1 MNGELPLV
9 KMFRSVCT
17 SKKLLVLFIFIIFV
31 FPPTAVFAAQSQEQQ
46 HADSIRSQSTS
57 VGGSGSAVPTL
68 PPVVNDPV
76 VGATRVGRL
85 SEGSV
90 NILVSFKMRNREK
103 LQYFI
108 DSINRQARGERQVLT
123 EEQFEADYAPTQ
135 TAYDEVISF
144 LTRNDISIIHTWNN
158 RLLLVGR
165 GVVTDVERVFNVE
178 IDLFQYRNMTFYK
191 NSKEV
196 KIPTLIELDV
206 AGIEISSF
214 PVEPYAIANDR
225 SPVDLRN
232 AYGTYNAIVYNGWTG
247 VGETI
252 GIVDAYG
259 DPTITAD
266 VNSFNTYY
274 NLPSFT
280 LTVGGTGGAAPPGS
294 SWPLETALDVE
305 WAHAM
310 APGATIGLQLTP
322 DAATGT
328 MFGAVNTLVSLPNP
342 PNVISL
348 SWGRQESWWD
358 SVLYS
363 SIFSA
368 AASRGIKVYVSTGD
382 QGAYNGGT
390 SLSVNYPASDPNVI
404 AVGGTT
410 PYYNTVQGTDEYYEY
425 GWSGSGGGYS
435 TVFSEPTYQ
444 SSAGIPNPTGKRAL
458 PDVSLEADPGVKVYL
473 GGSLYTGVG
482 GTSLSAP
489 LMAGIAAVALN
500 GNWHLDNTA
509 LYNLYTPTSKYNVA
523 FHDVY
528 LSGNNGF
535 YNVGSGWDAVTGL
548 GSINF
553 HNFADIYSQSGAVT
567 LTGQSLSPSSIA
579 PGQSFTLSY
588 AISNP
593 NPTYSLI
600 QIGLGASIRLHSST
614 IEIVD
619 ISNDIYV
626 SLLGGTS
633 TQSRTFATTLSFT
646 PGWYDVHWQVW
657 MGPPG
662 YGNPLS
668 SSGWQLNQLQL
679 TGNPSTISVS
689 VNPSSIYFG
698 SGTAV
703 SGTITSP
710 VPGDKSGTV
719 YVQYSTDGSSWI
731 NAGSTT
737 SDSTGYYSFWWVPP
751 SAGTFYVRSYWNGN
765 SLYGGSTSNSVTL
778 TVTSSGGNLA
788 DHTMCKGVQPND
800 PWDPITR
807 TNTFYTDD
815 PAAYSW
821 LKFVDIYDGPHYVHW
836 DWYDPDGQHWATD
849 GTIPAPPPD
858 QYWVWY
864 KVWAWL
870 YPLHFADSKLGRPFT
885 TKVYYDSNLVVTETW
900 TVIKHQSTITVSLSS
915 NSITYGQSVTI
926 GSQLSPSFS
935 DGTTTLQYSTDG
947 VNWNNLASGTP
958 SNGYYSYT
966 WTPPNTGT
974 YYFRAIWSGNLD
986 YYGSTSSTQ
995 TLIVNRASTSLTTSL
1010 SSSTITYGSSVAI
1023 TASISPILQGKSLTI
1038 QYSIDG
1044 STWFYLS
1051 SGTTNSAGQ
1060 YSYSWTPDAGLY
1072 YLRSTWDGDANYY
1085 GATSLSQQLTVNKA
1099 PTSTSCSLSTHSI
1112 NYGESV
1118 TITGTVSVSVNDGTI
1133 TLENSTDGANWNLI
1147 SSGIP
1152 SSGSYQYTWTPT
1164 GGGTFYIRAAW
1175 SGNHNYL
1182 GSTSSSQ
1189 TLNVLVD
1196 NTPPVVIIS
1205 CPANGDYIGPV
1216 PMIWVNGT
1224 VTEDNKGTHVPL
1236 INDTRFILA
1245 QWESATGKFAFKNGT
1260 TIPDASIPVRINFT
1274 DIAGNTGSS
1283 TVRFTVDTTKPAVDI
1298 TYPAD
1303 GAYLNAGTVWVNGT
1317 ITELNKGG
1325 SAPAINDSSFTL
1337 SAWNGVD
1344 FAFRNQTAIA
1354 DGTISVSVSFTDLAG
1369 NTGSRTVTFTL
1380 DTVYPVINITYPLEG
1395 HYFDSE
1401 AVIWI
1406 NGTFAE
1412 RNLNLTKPLIIN
1424 DTSFMLAN
1432 WAWNLTTYEG
1442 TFAFKNTT
1450 ALLDG
1455 AYHVKVGITDLA
1467 GNSGSATVTFTV
1479 DTMPP
1484 IVVITHPTNGQYLDP
1499 LAIWVNGTVTDLN
1512 KGTLQ
1517 PQINST
1523 EFSLIT
1529 WDPITGAFAFKN
1541 NTAIP
1546 DGSIFIKASF
1556 TDLAGKT
1563 GNATVYFMLDTTA
1576 PVVTITYPTE
1586 GTYLDGIE
1594 VIWINGTFI
1603 EKNFDI
1609 AGLAINGTFAYVT
1622 HTWNPITCEGTF
1634 AFKNTSVLADGTY
1647 QMMVSL
1653 TDKAGKTGFETVT
1666 FSVDTVPPIVDI
1678 TYPTNGQYLNTTTIW
1693 VNGTIAEL
1701 NKGTHQPQ
1709 INNPAFSLLSWD
1721 AATGAFAFRSD
1732 AAIPEGTISVA
1743 VNFTDLAG
1751 KTGTATVYFILD
1763 TTLPIVNITYPTG
1776 GAYLNAPILWIN
1788 GTITELNKGTFQ
1800 PSINDSRLSLTFWNS
1815 TTGVFAFENSTA
1827 ISDGLISLRV
1837 SFADLAGNTGF
1848 GTVFFTLDT
1857 TAPIIAITTPLNSLY
1872 VKGSVWINATI
1883 VEINPFSY
1891 IIAINGTSVSSGSG
1905 QVSWQWLTT
1914 IYADGAYVVNVTATD
1929 AAGNNG
1935 SDAVTVTADN
1945 TPPVE
1950 TIVSPLLGSYLNYST
1965 VWINETL
1972 TDATSSI
1979 NLTTIITSLN
1989 GVPVSYD
1996 YDIATGLLSY
2006 HAVGLADGNYTVAV
2020 TVEDLAGNMATN
2032 SWWFVVDVTP
2042 PVKNVVSPTPGSYLN
2057 VSTVWI
2063 NETLTDDTSGINAS
2077 TIAMTLNASLVPCNF
2092 DPATGLLSY
2101 QAVFLADG
2109 LYTVNVNVRDIAG
2122 NLAANSWNFTIDV
2135 TKPLVNVMYPTEGA
2149 NVTITPNVW
2158 INGTVTELNMGVLTP
2173 SINDSRFNLAYWDYA
2188 TGKFAFSNNTVISEG
2203 PICVMVSFTDLAG
2216 NTGLDAVTF
2225 NVTAPTIKLDTKIV
2239 FTLSPNPAYVGQ
2251 MVTLL
2256 GNLTESD
2263 TGMPISNAQVDLYV
2277 DGTFKGNFWTNA
2289 SGWFQGSGY
2298 VSSGIYQIS
2307 VPYPGNATFNPS
2319 SRTETLIVYVATIK
2333 VWTDKTVYHV
2343 GETMKVYVRVRNGG
2357 SALPVRAIIT
2367 VKLPNGNLYTE
2378 LNMTTTLPANY
2389 DSGDV
2394 LWNTF
2399 TIPAASLGN
2408 YTWIAEL
2415 RNPTTGA
2422 LISQSTWNWSLAA
2435 TAMETPSV
2443 GAVLQANPIGRRR
2456 ISVFFDAHLRGNRQE
2471 KKR

>member
-1 MNGELPLV
+1 M
-9 KMFRSVCT
+9 CT
-17 SKKLLVLFIFIIFV
+17 PKKLFILFIFMIFV
-31 FPPTAVFAAQSQEQQ
+31 FPTTTVFAAQS
-46 HADSIRSQSTS
+46 HGHPDAIGIQS
-57 VGGSGSAVPTL
+57 A
-68 PPVVNDPV
+68 
-76 VGATRVGRL
+76 
-85 SEGSV
+85 
-90 NILVSFKMRNREK
+90 I
-103 LQYFI
+103 
-108 DSINRQARGERQVLT
+108 ARGSSEMDGNSNLEQRIGMQNLSFDYPIGVPVQNTTVEGCGITALSNARLLGTPSGESSVQSAHWWLT
-123 EEQFEADYAPTQ
+123 HYWYFPTQ
-135 TAYDEVISF
+135 MFGDFIAVDNTISG
-144 LTRNDISIIHTWNN
+144 LSWGDAVLI
-158 RLLLVGR
+158 LPL
-165 GVVTDVERVFNVE
+165 NV
-178 IDLFQYRNMTFYK
+178 
-191 NSKEV
+191 
-196 KIPTLIELDV
+196 
-206 AGIEISSF
+206 
-214 PVEPYAIANDR
+214 
-225 SPVDLRN
+225 
-232 AYGTYNAIVYNGWTG
+232 AYGTGSSNFIWFQFDVRFRNLWPASSVQVSIWYNVQSGTGPMQYNQVVIYDDLHNTFLGNGLDYIASHSYAFSLTTSGGNTATFALIDRTAGRSWWRDFNVPSTSLLYNPTTPEGTAFSPASCVEGYTSQAALSNVPFFQFRVANSITSYSYTPDANAPSGITTDQNNINDDLRYWEMLTPGQLPKPSISSVTYPAAIG
-247 VGETI
+247 VGEAASIDVISANNGGAAEWQTI
-252 GIVDAYG
+252 AISFPLGESISSLS
-259 DPTITAD
+259 ITDTDLSSAA
-266 VNSFNTYY
+266 VHQPGTTVSALYSTTTM
-274 NLPSFT
+274 T
-280 LTVGGTGGAAPPGS
+280 LASPVAEGSSKWLGGTTHHLKISVKPGGTGSFKFYVKSIAA
-294 SWPLETALDVE
+294 
-305 WAHAM
+305 
-310 APGATIGLQLTP
+310 
-322 DAATGT
+322 
-328 MFGAVNTLVSLPNP
+328 AVNWACN
-342 PNVISL
+342 
-348 SWGRQESWWD
+348 WD
-358 SVLYS
+358 P
-363 SIFSA
+363 
-368 AASRGIKVYVSTGD
+368 KTGD
-382 QGAYNGGT
+382 KDQQMEF
-390 SLSVNYPASDPNVI
+390 VK
-404 AVGGTT
+404 
-410 PYYNTVQGTDEYYEY
+410 
-425 GWSGSGGGYS
+425 
-435 TVFSEPTYQ
+435 TY
-444 SSAGIPNPTGKRAL
+444 
-458 PDVSLEADPGVKVYL
+458 
-473 GGSLYTGVG
+473 
-482 GTSLSAP
+482 
-489 LMAGIAAVALN
+489 
-500 GNWHLDNTA
+500 
-509 LYNLYTPTSKYNVA
+509 
-523 FHDVY
+523 
-528 LSGNNGF
+528 
-535 YNVGSGWDAVTGL
+535 
-548 GSINF
+548 
-553 HNFADIYSQSGAVT
+553 
-567 LTGQSLSPSSIA
+567 
-579 PGQSFTLSY
+579 
-588 AISNP
+588 
-593 NPTYSLI
+593 
-600 QIGLGASIRLHSST
+600 
-614 IEIVD
+614 
-619 ISNDIYV
+619 
-626 SLLGGTS
+626 
-633 TQSRTFATTLSFT
+633 
-646 PGWYDVHWQVW
+646 
-657 MGPPG
+657 
-662 YGNPLS
+662 
-668 SSGWQLNQLQL
+668 
-679 TGNPSTISVS
+679 TISVG
-689 VNPSSIYFG
+689 VNPSSISVGVNPSQIILG
-698 SGTAV
+698 SGTTI
-703 SGTITSP
+703 SGTVSSP
-710 VPGDKSGTV
+710 VPGDFSGTV
-719 YVQYSTDGSSWI
+719 YLQYSTDGSNWNLI
-731 NAGSTT
+731 GSTQ
-737 SDSTGYYSFWWVPP
+737 SSSSGYYSYWWTP
-751 SAGTFYVRSYWNGN
+751 SAIGTFYVRSYWNGN
-765 SLYGGSTSNSVTL
+765 THYGGATSTPVTL
-778 TVTSSGGNLA
+778 TVTSPGGNLA

-836 DWYDPDGQHWATD
+836 DWYDPDGQHWTWD
-849 GTIPAPPPD
+849 TTIPAPPPG
-858 QYWVWY
+858 QYWIWY
-864 KVWAWL
+864 KVSSYL
-870 YPLHFADSKLGRPFT
+870 GPLHFADSKLGRTFT

-900 TVIKHQSTITVSLSS
+900 TVIKHQSSISVSLSS
-915 NSITYGQSVTI
+915 NSITYGQSVMI

-995 TLIVNRASTSLTTSL
+995 TLSVNRASTSLTTSV
-1010 SSSTITYGSSVAI
+1010 SSSTITYGSSVTI
-1023 TASISPILQGKSLTI
+1023 TASMSPALQGKSVTI

-1060 YSYSWTPDAGLY
+1060 YSYSWTPDAGVY
-1072 YLRSTWDGDANYY
+1072 YLRSTWSGDTNYY
-1085 GATSLSQQLTVNKA
+1085 GATSPSQQLTVNKA
-1099 PTSTSCSLSTHSI
+1099 STSTSCSLSTHSI

-1118 TITGTVSVSVNDGTI
+1118 IITGTVSVPVNDGTM
-1133 TLENSTDGANWNLI
+1133 TLENSTDEANWNLI
-1147 SSGIP
+1147 SSGVP

-1164 GGGTFYIRAAW
+1164 GGGTFYIRAVW

-1236 INDTRFILA
+1236 INDTRFTLA

-1298 TYPAD
+1298 KHPAD
-1303 GAYLNAGTVWVNGT
+1303 GVYLNAGTVWVNGT

-1325 SAPAINDSSFTL
+1325 SAPATNDSSFTL

-1395 HYFDSE
+1395 HYFDGE

-1412 RNLNLTKPLIIN
+1412 RNLNLTKPLIVN

-1442 TFAFKNTT
+1442 TFAFKNAT

-1455 AYHVKVGITDLA
+1455 TYHVKVGITDLA

-1484 IVVITHPTNGQYLDP
+1484 IVVITHPINGQYLDP

-1517 PQINST
+1517 PQINGT
-1523 EFSLIT
+1523 EFSLIA

-1546 DGSIFIKASF
+1546 DGSIFIRVSF

-1586 GTYLDGIE
+1586 GTYLDGIK

-1634 AFKNTSVLADGTY
+1634 AFKNTSALADGTY

-1653 TDKAGKTGFETVT
+1653 TDKSGKTGFETVT

-1678 TYPTNGQYLNTTTIW
+1678 AYPTNGQYLNTTTVW

-1701 NKGTHQPQ
+1701 NKGTNQPQ

-1788 GTITELNKGTFQ
+1788 GTITELNKGTLQ

-1815 TTGVFAFENSTA
+1815 TSGVFAFENSTA

-1837 SFADLAGNTGF
+1837 SFADLAGKTGF

-1891 IIAINGTSVSSGSG
+1891 IIAINGTPVSSGSG
-1905 QVSWQWLTT
+1905 QISWQWLTT

-1950 TIVSPLLGSYLNYST
+1950 TIVSPLLGSCLNYST

-1972 TDATSSI
+1972 ADATSGI

-2042 PVKNVVSPTPGSYLN
+2042 PVMNVVSPTPGSYLN

-2063 NETLTDDTSGINAS
+2063 NETLTDVTSGINAS
-2077 TIAMTLNASLVPCNF
+2077 TIAMTLNTILVPCNF

-2109 LYTVNVNVRDIAG
+2109 LYTVNVSVRDIAG
-2122 NLAANSWNFTIDV
+2122 NLAANSWNFTIDITEPVV
-2135 TKPLVNVMYPTEGA
+2135 TILYPTEGA
-2149 NVTITPNVW
+2149 NVTITPTLW

-2173 SINDSRFNLAYWDYA
+2173 SINDSRFNLAHWDYVM
-2188 TGKFAFSNNTVISEG
+2188 GKFAFSNNTVISEG
-2203 PICVMVSFTDLAG
+2203 PICVMVNFTDLAG
-2216 NTGLDAVTF
+2216 NTGLETVTF
-2225 NVTAPTIKLDTKIV
+2225 NLTAPMIKLDTKIV

-2251 MVTLL
+2251 VVTLL

-2277 DGTFKGNFWTNA
+2277 NGTFKGNLWTNA

-2298 VSSGIYQIS
+2298 VSSGICQIS
-2307 VPYPGNATFNPS
+2307 VTYSGNATFNPS
-2319 SRTETLIVYVATIK
+2319 SRTETLTVYVATIK

-2367 VKLPNGNLYTE
+2367 VKLPNGDLYTV

-2399 TIPAASLGN
+2399 IIPTASLGN

-2443 GAVLQANPIGRRR
+2443 EAVLQENPNGIRLSSLFCSRAFLFGC
-2456 ISVFFDAHLRGNRQE
+2456 
-2471 KKR
+2471 KRFSLLGF